1 MSSFPSSMFTTA
13 GPRARVASHPGA
25 STTIAAPTQTA
36 TAGLSAYSGLPF
48 QAPKSGAS
56 LQVLVGQATPLS
68 SSSTSTFTITTAFV
82 QTDLNGLLTTVPLTI
97 TSTDVTLVPVA
108 TTGSNS
114 LASPKSTNATTV
126 IIACGVVGVVLF
138 LIAGIISCLFGPHRQ
153 HSRAFCCRPR
163 SRSPLADPERSLSTI
178 PPQPSTNS
186 RRPRV
191 ANGTENS
198 VVQRPESPKE
208 ICNPFDDYNAKRES
222 WEQYIDRCQIGEHR
236 LSYNTVSTRQLYISN
251 QVNRARE
258 KVAELE
264 AMSTLLH
271 SSTMSSSGESSG
283 SQLGPGIIATAVGD
297 EPVNGDDSESRRV
310 QETLERAVQ
319 QIEGLNN
326 RIRELEMHR
335 MQLSAHPPD
344 YFE

>member
-56 LQVLVGQATPLS
+56 LH
-68 SSSTSTFTITTAFV
+68 SSTSTFTITTAFV

-97 TSTDVTLVPVA
+97 TSTGVTLVPVA

-153 HSRAFCCRPR
+153 RSRAFCCRPR
-163 SRSPLADPERSLSTI
+163 SRSPLADPE
-178 PPQPSTNS
+178 
-186 RRPRV
+186 V

-208 ICNPFDDYNAKRES
+208 ICNPFDDSNAKRES
-222 WEQYIDRCQIGEHR
+222 WEQYIDQCQTGEHR
-236 LSYNTVSTRQLYISN
+236 LSYNT
-251 QVNRARE
+251 VNRARE

-264 AMSTLLH
+264 AMSTLLR

-283 SQLGPGIIATAVGD
+283 SQLGPGMIATAVGD

-319 QIEGLNN
+319 QIEEPNN

-335 MQLSAHPPD
+335 MQLSADPPD